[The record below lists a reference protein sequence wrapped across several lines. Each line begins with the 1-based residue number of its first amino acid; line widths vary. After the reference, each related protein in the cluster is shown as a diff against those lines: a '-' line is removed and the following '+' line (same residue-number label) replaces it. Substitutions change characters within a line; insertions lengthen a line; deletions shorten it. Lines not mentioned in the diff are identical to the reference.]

1 MQLYCIRKCI
11 SIPYNDCENSLELER
26 QLGAK
31 EASLPKEPQ
40 ADEENAITLLIRMP
54 DGTRRGRRFLR
65 SDKLQSLFNFIDIAR
80 VVKPNTYRLV
90 RPYPRHAFGDGE
102 SESTLND
109 LGLTSKQEALFLEL
123 I

>member
-1 MQLYCIRKCI
+1 MLDRFGP
-11 SIPYNDCENSLELER
+11 IPDGLKSLE
-26 QLGAK
+26 
-31 EASLPKEPQ
+31 
-40 ADEENAITLLIRMP
+40 
-54 DGTRRGRRFLR
+54 
-65 SDKLQSLFNFIDIAR
+65 NFQGVLSFS
-80 VVKPNTYRLV
+80 VVKQV